1 MMEKNVFT
9 QHMTKEPETSVPEQ
23 AQLPEDSFKL
33 IVKLPIGQELDFIVM
48 PTTTVQEIRQ
58 VVYDSPKAQFLTCF
72 YLASN
77 GKRLDDGQELQT
89 IEEFE
94 PAILEAVPG
103 IFLIHLR

>member
-1 MMEKNVFT
+1 MR
-9 QHMTKEPETSVPEQ
+9 KEQETSVSEQ
-23 AQLPEDSFKL
+23 AQLPENSFKL
-33 IVKLPIGQELDFIVM
+33 IVNLPIGQELDFVVM

-72 YLASN
+72 YLAFN
-77 GKRLDDGQELQT
+77 GKRLIDGQELQS
-89 IEEFE
+89 IQEFE